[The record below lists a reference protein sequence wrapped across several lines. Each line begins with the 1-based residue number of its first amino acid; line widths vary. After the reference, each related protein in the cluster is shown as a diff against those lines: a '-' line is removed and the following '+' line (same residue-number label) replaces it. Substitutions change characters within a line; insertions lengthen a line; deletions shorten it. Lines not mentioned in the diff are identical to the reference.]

1 MATLE
6 PFDKGTPTL
15 LPSLPPSPIEEDLT
29 KADGIWND
37 EPTSTS
43 AKWKGK
49 AREVSE
55 QSDVLPLNMREDA
68 PLGSATS
75 EAYPPMNDD
84 DAETRQVEEV
94 HALLGLALSHL

>member
-6 PFDKGTPTL
+6 PYDSKGTPQL
-15 LPSLPPSPIEEDLT
+15 LPSLPPSPSEEDLT

-37 EPTSTS
+37 EPTPTS

-55 QSDVLPLNMREDA
+55 QSDGVPLSPREDV

-75 EAYPPMNDD
+75 EAYPPMSDD
-84 DAETRQVEEV
+84 DADTRRVEEV
-94 HALLGLALSHL
+94 RSPHVSQ